1 MSQKYSKARIVIVS
15 TLVVL
20 ISLFHYITF
29 FFQIYSHVFYREL
42 YFFPLILAAFWFGF
56 RGAVVT
62 SLSISTLYLPGMLMG
77 WQCFSLDFD
86 KAIEIVLF
94 NIGAMVFGVISDR
107 ERAKEKA
114 LKEVE
119 SLAAIGRAISGVAHD
134 LKTPLVAIGGLT
146 RIVQRKLKS
155 DDSSREKLDIVI
167 KETQR
172 LETMVKEMLDFSR
185 PLKLDQAPGD
195 LNKLV
200 RESLTLVEDVAKS
213 REVKLETKLQDLPQF
228 PFDPM
233 RMKQVFINLITNAIQ
248 VSPKDGTVTFRTY
261 REGKRILFDV
271 VDHGSGV
278 PPDIREKIFIPFF
291 TTKKEGTGLGLSI
304 ALKIVQAH
312 GGVLEIKE
320 NHKKGAIFR
329 VLLPLK

>member
-1 MSQKYSKARIVIVS
+1 MSQKYSKARIIFVA
-15 TLVVL
+15 TLVVM
-20 ISLFHYITF
+20 ISLFHYVSYY
-29 FFQIYSHVFYREL
+29 FQIYSHVFYREL

-56 RGAVVT
+56 RGAVIT

-86 KAIEIVLF
+86 KVIEILLF
-94 NIGAMVFGVISDR
+94 NVVAMVFGFISDR

-119 SLAAIGRAISGVAHD
+119 SLAAIGKAISGVAHD

-146 RIVQRKLKS
+146 RLVQRRLKS
-155 DDSSREKLDIVI
+155 DDSNRETLDIVI

-185 PLKLDQAPGD
+185 PLKLNQAPGD

-200 RESLTLVEDVAKS
+200 GESLTLVEDVAK
-213 REVKLETKLQDLPQF
+213 RMEVKIETKLQDLPQF
-228 PFDPM
+228 LFDPM
-233 RMKQVFINLITNAIQ
+233 RMKQVLINLITNAIQ
-248 VSPKDGTVTFRTY
+248 VSPEDGTVMIRTY
-261 REGKRILFDV
+261 REGARIIFDV

-278 PPDIREKIFIPFF
+278 PPDIKEKIFTPF
-291 TTKKEGTGLGLSI
+291 LL
-304 ALKIVQAH
+304 LKGWDRSWAFNCFKDCPSPWRTFGNKRKSQERGHLQGCVT
-312 GGVLEIKE
+312 
-320 NHKKGAIFR
+320 F
-329 VLLPLK
+329 